1 MGEACAGSAH
11 GCPERMTCPR
21 RGMLSWERIA
31 RMNPVTSPATLITLC
46 RCARDKQGSVCL
58 EKGGHVLGHLGGRAS
73 PDFLEVKLR
82 PHRGALSPPPP
93 PPPSPAHA
101 AGGGQGAARAPAYLF
116 L

>member
-1 MGEACAGSAH
+1 
-11 GCPERMTCPR
+11 
-21 RGMLSWERIA
+21 
-31 RMNPVTSPATLITLC
+31 MNPVTSPATLITLC

-93 PPPSPAHA
+93 APSMGLVGTRGLSEP
-101 AGGGQGAARAPAYLF
+101 L
-116 L
+116 LTCS